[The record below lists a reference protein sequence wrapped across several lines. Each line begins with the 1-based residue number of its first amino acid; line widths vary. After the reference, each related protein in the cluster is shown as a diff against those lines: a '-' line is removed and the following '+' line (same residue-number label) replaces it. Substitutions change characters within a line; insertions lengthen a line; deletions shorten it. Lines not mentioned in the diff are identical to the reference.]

1 MTTDPKARESA
12 REVAREVDA
21 KAGAAPDYRVALEAL
36 PLAPGKIVAVHLSY
50 ESRAAQ
56 RGRKP
61 KTPSYFFKPI
71 SSLAQSGASISRPA
85 GAELLAYEG
94 EIALVIG
101 KPARWVTLEDAW
113 GHVGWV
119 TAANDFGIY
128 DMRKADKGSNVRS
141 KGGDGYTP
149 VGPNFMEASALDPN
163 NISVTTWINGEVA
176 QRDSSAGMFFSLRQ
190 IVADLSQHFT
200 LNPGDIIL
208 TGTPAGSSVAVPGDV
223 VEVEVSEGQRTSG
236 RLVTTVTQGDHGFD
250 ASLGDVP
257 SSDKLQVQE
266 AWGTEPQPVLT
277 EDLRARLIELP
288 TAAISAQLR
297 KMGLNN
303 VTVDGVGA
311 MHPEQKM
318 VGVAKTLRFLPGRE
332 DLFKKYGGGHNAQKR
347 AFDALGPNDVIVI
360 EARGEAGSGTLGDI
374 LALRARALG
383 AAGIVTDGGVRDYD
397 AVSAVGIPVYTKG
410 AHPAVLG
417 RKHFPWEVGGS
428 VACGG
433 TTVVP
438 GDIIVGDRDGVIV
451 IPVDL
456 VEEVVD
462 GAEKAEVS
470 DAWVA
475 QQVAEGHPIEGLFPM
490 NEEWKERY
498 RQWQKTQ

>member
-1 MTTDPKARESA
+1 MTAETSSHAA
-12 REVAREVDA
+12 DA
-21 KAGAAPDYRVALEAL
+21 SSQSAPDYTALMAAM
-36 PLAPGKIVAVHLSY
+36 PATPGKVVAVHLSY
-50 ESRAAQ
+50 DSRAAQ

-61 KTPSYFFKPI
+61 KTPSYFFKPL
-71 SSLAQSGASISRPA
+71 SSLAPTGSTITRPA

-94 EIALVIG
+94 EIALIIG
-101 KPARWVTLEDAW
+101 KPTRWVSKEDAW
-113 GHVGWV
+113 DHVGWV

-128 DMRKADKGSNVRS
+128 DMRKQDKGSNVRS

-149 VGPNFMEASALDPN
+149 VGPNFIDASALDPN
-163 NISVTTWINGEVA
+163 DINVTTWINGEVA
-176 QRDSSAGMFFSLRQ
+176 QKDSSGGMFFSLNQ

-208 TGTPAGSSVAVPGDV
+208 TGTPAGSSVAQPGDV
-223 VEVEVSEGQRTSG
+223 VEVEVGKGDLSSG
-236 RLVTTVTQGDHGFD
+236 RLVTTVVQGDQEFD
-250 ASLGDVP
+250 PNLGDVP
-257 SSDKLQVQE
+257 ATDALQVQE
-266 AWGTEPQPVLT
+266 AWGTEPEPVLT
-277 EDLRARLIELP
+277 EEIRARLIDLP

-360 EARGEAGSGTLGDI
+360 EARGESGSGTLGDI

-397 AVSAVGIPVYTKG
+397 AVAAVGIPVYTKG

-417 RKHFPWEVGGS
+417 RKHFPWEVGGT

-433 TTVVP
+433 TTIVP

-456 VEEVVD
+456 LQEVIE
-462 GAEKAEVS
+462 GAEAAEVS

-475 QQVAEGHPIEGLFPM
+475 EQVANGHPIEGLFPM
-490 NEEWKERY
+490 NEVWKERY
-498 RQWQKTQ
+498 RQWQQEQ

>member
-1 MTTDPKARESA
+1 MTAETSSHAA
-12 REVAREVDA
+12 DA
-21 KAGAAPDYRVALEAL
+21 SSQSAPDYTALMAAM
-36 PLAPGKIVAVHLSY
+36 PATPGKVVAVHLSY
-50 ESRAAQ
+50 DSRAAQ

-61 KTPSYFFKPI
+61 KTPSYFFKPL
-71 SSLAQSGASISRPA
+71 SSLAPTGSTITRPA

-94 EIALVIG
+94 EIALIIG
-101 KPARWVTLEDAW
+101 KPTRWVSKEDAW
-113 GHVGWV
+113 DHVGWV

-128 DMRKADKGSNVRS
+128 DMRKQDKGSNVRS

-149 VGPNFMEASALDPN
+149 VGPNFIDASALDPN
-163 NISVTTWINGEVA
+163 DINVTTWINGEVA
-176 QRDSSAGMFFSLRQ
+176 QEDSSGGMFFSLTQ

-208 TGTPAGSSVAVPGDV
+208 TGTPAGSSVAQPGDV
-223 VEVEVSEGQRTSG
+223 VEVEVGKGDLSSG
-236 RLVTTVTQGDHGFD
+236 RLVTTVVQGDQEFD
-250 ASLGDVP
+250 PNLGDVP
-257 SSDKLQVQE
+257 ATDALQVQE
-266 AWGTEPQPVLT
+266 AWGTEPEPVLT
-277 EDLRARLIELP
+277 EEIRARLIDLP

-360 EARGEAGSGTLGDI
+360 EARGESGSGTLGDI
-374 LALRARALG
+374 LALRAQALG

-397 AVSAVGIPVYTKG
+397 AVAAVGIPVYTKG

-417 RKHFPWEVGGS
+417 RKHFPWEVGGT

-433 TTVVP
+433 TTIVP

-456 VEEVVD
+456 LQEVIE
-462 GAEKAEVS
+462 GAEAAEVS

-475 QQVAEGHPIEGLFPM
+475 EQVANGHPIEGLFPM
-490 NEEWKERY
+490 NEVWKERY
-498 RQWQKTQ
+498 RQWQQEQ

>member
-1 MTTDPKARESA
+1 MTAKTTTSA
-12 REVAREVDA
+12 ASVSAE
-21 KAGAAPDYRVALEAL
+21 GAPDYRALLEAL
-36 PLAPGKIVAVHLSY
+36 PAVPGKVIAVHLSY
-50 ESRAAQ
+50 DSRAAQ

-61 KTPSYFFKPI
+61 KTPSYFFKPL
-71 SSLAQSGASISRPA
+71 SSLAPSGSTITRPA

-94 EIALVIG
+94 EIALIIG
-101 KPARWVTLEDAW
+101 KPTRWVSKEDAW
-113 GHVGWV
+113 SHVGWV

-149 VGPNFMEASALDPN
+149 VGPNFIEASALDPN
-163 NISVTTWINGEVA
+163 DINVTTWINGEVA
-176 QRDSSAGMFFSLRQ
+176 QEDSSAGMFFSLTQ

-200 LNPGDIIL
+200 LSPGDIIL
-208 TGTPAGSSVAVPGDV
+208 TGTPAGSSVAQPGDV
-223 VEVEVSEGQRTSG
+223 VEVEVGKGDLTSG
-236 RLVTTVTQGDHGFD
+236 RLVTTVVQGDRQFD
-250 ASLGDVP
+250 ANLGDVP
-257 SSDKLQVQE
+257 TTDKLQIQE
-266 AWGTEPQPVLT
+266 AWGTEPEPVLT
-277 EDLRARLIELP
+277 EEIRARLIDLP

-397 AVSAVGIPVYTKG
+397 AVAAVGIPVYTKG

-417 RKHFPWEVGGS
+417 RKHFPWEVGGT

-433 TTVVP
+433 TTIVP

-456 VEEVVD
+456 LQEVIE
-462 GAEKAEVS
+462 GAEAAEVS

-475 QQVAEGHPIEGLFPM
+475 QQVADGHPIEGLFPM
-490 NEEWKERY
+490 NEVWKERY
-498 RQWQKTQ
+498 RQWQQDQ